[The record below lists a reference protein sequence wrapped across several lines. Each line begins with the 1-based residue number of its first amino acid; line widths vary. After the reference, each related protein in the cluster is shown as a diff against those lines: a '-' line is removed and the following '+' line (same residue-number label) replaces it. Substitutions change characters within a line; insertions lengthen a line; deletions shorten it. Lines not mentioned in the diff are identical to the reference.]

1 MLRYAKTL
9 IALHWLMAALV
20 LLAYV
25 TSGNP
30 VKAKTAFDVLL
41 GQVHVASGLLVFG
54 LLLLRLP
61 LRLLLAVPKAEPGA
75 LWQQRAATFVHFA
88 LYALMLIVPLAGWA
102 ALGDKTTTFSL
113 AGYALPLPDG
123 HSLWVKWLGE
133 AHQTLG
139 NVFIWLAGLYALA
152 ALGHHYW
159 LRDRT
164 LFKMLPLKI
173 FQL

>member
-1 MLRYAKTL
+1 MRYPKLL
-9 IALHWLMAALV
+9 IVMHWLMAALV
-20 LLAYV
+20 LLAYL

-41 GQVHVASGLLVFG
+41 GQIHVASGLLVFG
-54 LLLLRLP
+54 LFLLRLP
-61 LRLLLAVPKAEPGA
+61 LRMLLAIPKAEPGP
-75 LWQQRAATFVHFA
+75 LWQQRAALSAHLA

-102 ALGDKTTTFSL
+102 ALGDKTTAFSL
-113 AGYALPLPDG
+113 AGQALPLPDG
-123 HSLWVKWLGE
+123 RSLWVKWLGE

-139 NVFIWLAGLYALA
+139 NVFIWLAGLHALA

-164 LFKMLPLKI
+164 LVKMLPLDH
-173 FQL
+173 LRR